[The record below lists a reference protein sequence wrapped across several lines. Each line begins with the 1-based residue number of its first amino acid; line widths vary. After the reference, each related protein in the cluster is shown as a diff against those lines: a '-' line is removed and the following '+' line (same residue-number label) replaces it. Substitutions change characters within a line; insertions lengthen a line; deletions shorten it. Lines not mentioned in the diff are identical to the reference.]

1 MMPAVDSHRY
11 FPDRLRGWRP
21 RRRADRFGV
30 EKTKTADATREF
42 LSIAI
47 DDPTFKTR
55 MNIAAFK
62 NREGGYDLTWSR
74 PELKTAS

>member
-1 MMPAVDSHRY
+1 VPIGSA
-11 FPDRLRGWRP
+11 WK
-21 RRRADRFGV
+21 
-30 EKTKTADATREF
+30 KTKTGDATREF

-47 DDPTFKTR
+47 GDPSFKTR
-55 MNIAAFK
+55 TNIAAFK